1 MLVHRVARLRISW
14 REILG
19 LLVGLA
25 ICFGIISYALTNAP
39 HNRETASEQTE
50 KRTQQSTDKQ
60 PAPAPPAT
68 PPPPS
73 SGGGAKTVTVRVTG
87 FIGEPFSGQISTL
100 YSSYSVTRV
109 VPTDYELQV
118 LTSSASTDTVFAKI
132 QKTSGDNN
140 VLTVQIL
147 DNGAVLRSQSTTE
160 AYGVV
165 SLTWSPNEQ

>member
-1 MLVHRVARLRISW
+1 M
-14 REILG
+14 
-19 LLVGLA
+19 
-25 ICFGIISYALTNAP
+25 
-39 HNRETASEQTE
+39 
-50 KRTQQSTDKQ
+50 
-60 PAPAPPAT
+60 
-68 PPPPS
+68 
-73 SGGGAKTVTVRVTG
+73 TVRVTG
-87 FIGEPFSGQISTL
+87 FIGEPFSGQIRTL

-160 AYGVV
+160 AYGAV

>member
-1 MLVHRVARLRISW
+1 
-14 REILG
+14 
-19 LLVGLA
+19 
-25 ICFGIISYALTNAP
+25 
-39 HNRETASEQTE
+39 
-50 KRTQQSTDKQ
+50 
-60 PAPAPPAT
+60 
-68 PPPPS
+68 
-73 SGGGAKTVTVRVTG
+73 VTVRVTG

-118 LTSSASTDTVFAKI
+118 LTSSASADTVFAKI

-147 DNGAVLRSQSTTE
+147 DNGAALRSQSTTE
-160 AYGVV
+160 AYGAV